1 MEGTFVSVGDGSGD
15 LFSIGIGKHFLV
27 KFQLNLLPQ
36 GIEHDL
42 ISMARVD
49 LLTFSVHSGSK
60 RLKIQGD
67 GSEQIYQLCD
77 CCDKDSIFQNFAHC
91 LKTHKSGQQWVEE
104 AVRLQRCVSLPNV
117 LPSYMVDNLAYQAVK
132 ATKSERWCI
141 KEMKNQRR
149 SNLDTSE
156 TTPTITKKNKKQS
169 LLKSMLRC
177 VLPCCFKAN
186 AGDDDFS

>member
-1 MEGTFVSVGDGSGD
+1 MEGMFVSVGDGSGD
-15 LFSIGIGKHFLV
+15 LYCLGVGKHFLV
-27 KFQLNLLPQ
+27 KFQLKFLPQ

-42 ISMARVD
+42 VSIARVD

-77 CCDKDSIFQNFAHC
+77 CWNKDAIFQNFTHC
-91 LKTHKSGQQWVEE
+91 LKTHMSGQQWVEE

-117 LPSYMVDNLAYQAVK
+117 LPSYIVCDQAYQAVK
-132 ATKSERWCI
+132 ATKSERCCI
-141 KEMKNQRR
+141 THQHR
-149 SNLDTSE
+149 SNFDTSE
-156 TTPTITKKNKKQS
+156 STPTITKKNNKQS
-169 LLKSMLRC
+169 FMKSMLRC

-186 AGDDDFS
+186 AEDDYSS